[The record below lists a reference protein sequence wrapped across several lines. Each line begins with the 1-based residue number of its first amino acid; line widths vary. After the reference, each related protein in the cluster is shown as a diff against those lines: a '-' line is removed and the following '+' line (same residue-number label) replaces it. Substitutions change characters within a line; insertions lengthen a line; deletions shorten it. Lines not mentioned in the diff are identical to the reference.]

1 MQKRNLKGLSRQEL
15 DAFIAGIG
23 EKHFRSSQIWS
34 WMYFR
39 GLTSFDGMT
48 NLSKNLRSKL
58 DGVATISS
66 LKLIEKKTSST
77 SGTEKFLWELEDGLR
92 LESVYIPEKRRRT
105 VCISSQ
111 VGCGL
116 GCRFCATASMGFVRN
131 LYPHEIIDQVVSVGR
146 EVGEKPTNI
155 VVMGMGE
162 PLMNYDNVVK
172 ALNIINDAEGIAVS
186 HRKITV
192 STAGIIPQLRRYTA
206 EGHPYKLAIS
216 LNATTDAQR
225 SKLMPVNRKYPLQE
239 LIRAA
244 RAYTHHMRRRLT
256 FEYVLMKG
264 VNDSPAD
271 AQRLLKL
278 LKGIPCKVNLIAYN
292 PGRTG
297 YARSDDERIQA
308 FAESIRPLCAPVTL
322 RLSRGDDIEG
332 ACGQLAVINRKTTSI
347 ELGGIR

>member
-1 MQKRNLKGLSRQEL
+1 MQKANLKGLSRQEL

-23 EKHFRSSQIWS
+23 EKPFRSSQIWS
-34 WMYFR
+34 WMYLR

-58 DGVATISS
+58 EGLATISS
-66 LKLIEKKTSST
+66 LKLIEKKTSLT
-77 SGTEKFLWELEDGLR
+77 SQTTKFLWGLDDGLR

-116 GCRFCATASMGFVRN
+116 GCRFCATAMMGFIRN
-131 LYPHEIIDQVVSVGR
+131 LNPDEIVDQVISIWR
-146 EVGEKPTNI
+146 EMGEKPTNI

-162 PLMNYDNVVK
+162 PLLNYENVIK
-172 ALNIINDAEGIAVS
+172 ALNIINDAEGIAIS

-192 STAGIIPQLRRYTA
+192 STAGVVPQLRRYTA

-225 SKLMPVNRKYPLQE
+225 SLLMPINRKYPLRE
-239 LIRAA
+239 LIKVAKV
-244 RAYTHHMRRRLT
+244 YTQRQRTRLT

-264 VNDSPAD
+264 VNDSSAD
-271 AQRLLKL
+271 AQKLLKL
-278 LKGIPCKVNLIAYN
+278 LTGIPCKVNLIAYN
-292 PGRTG
+292 PTRTG
-297 YARSDDERIQA
+297 YVRPDDERIQA

-332 ACGQLAVINRKTTSI
+332 ACGQLAVIDQKLRSV
-347 ELGGIR
+347 